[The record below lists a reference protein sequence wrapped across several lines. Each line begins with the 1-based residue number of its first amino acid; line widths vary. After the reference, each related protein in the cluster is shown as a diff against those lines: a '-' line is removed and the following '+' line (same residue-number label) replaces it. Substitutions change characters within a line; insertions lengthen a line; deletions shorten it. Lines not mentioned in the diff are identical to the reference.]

1 MKKKVS
7 VSFLSSKDVISK
19 NMIANYNAKS
29 EDEKQAIEKEISNI
43 YVKTYDKYMLYVNS
57 KLDIYEATTG
67 LTAIVIFLALY
78 LGIIFLIASSAILA
92 LKELTDSS
100 DNKHRYDILR
110 KIGTDEKMINRTLFV
125 QIAIFFLIPL
135 ALAIVHSIFGISF
148 ALNILKTINEIDDLV
163 WPIVITA
170 VFIALIYGGYFV
182 ITYLSSKNII
192 KEDIK

>member
-1 MKKKVS
+1 M
-7 VSFLSSKDVISK
+7 
-19 NMIANYNAKS
+19 
-29 EDEKQAIEKEISNI
+29 
-43 YVKTYDKYMLYVNS
+43 
-57 KLDIYEATTG
+57 
-67 LTAIVIFLALY
+67 
-78 LGIIFLIASSAILA
+78 GIIFLIASSAILA

-100 DNKHRYDILR
+100 DNKQRYDILR

-192 KEDIK
+192 KEDV